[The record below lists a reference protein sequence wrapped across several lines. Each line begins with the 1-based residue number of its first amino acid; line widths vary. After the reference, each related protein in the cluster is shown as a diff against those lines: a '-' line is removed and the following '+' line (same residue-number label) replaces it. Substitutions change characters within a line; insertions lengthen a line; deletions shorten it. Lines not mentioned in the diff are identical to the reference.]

1 MGMESF
7 NIMALADEV
16 YIIRKNQYRY
26 INGTSNIHYKN
37 FKLELD
43 QLSNITR
50 DDFKWVLDNC
60 IEILGYHSN
69 GFFQGIELR
78 GCFAYLDESIDL
90 CFKLIDIISKKIVP
104 LKIYILNQEVKAENS
119 KQLREFIRNMYN
131 DKITIF
137 QKQYGHVQ
145 FKVTCGEFYKEI
157 KKRNKWYYKI
167 LHSNK

>member
-26 INGTSNIHYKN
+26 INGNSNILYKN
-37 FKLELD
+37 FKLD

-50 DDFKWVLDNC
+50 NDFKWVLDNC
-60 IEILGYHSN
+60 IEIIGYHSN

-78 GCFAYLDESIDL
+78 GCFAYLDEGIDL
-90 CFKLIDIISKKIVP
+90 CFQLINSISKKIVP
-104 LKIYILNQEVKAENS
+104 LKIYILNQEVKAENA
-119 KQLREFIRNMYN
+119 KQLDEFIRSMYN

-137 QKQYGHVQ
+137 QKWVKPDRDKNRYVSAGA
-145 FKVTCGEFYKEI
+145 
-157 KKRNKWYYKI
+157 
-167 LHSNK
+167 